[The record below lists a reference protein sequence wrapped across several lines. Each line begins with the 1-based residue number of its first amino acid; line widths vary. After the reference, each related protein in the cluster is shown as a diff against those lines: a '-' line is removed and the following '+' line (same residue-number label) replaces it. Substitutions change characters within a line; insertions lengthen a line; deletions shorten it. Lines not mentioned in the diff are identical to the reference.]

1 MKMMRYFLFLLLIV
15 FFSCENK
22 SVQPVQSFNGYA
34 QGTTFYIS
42 YVSNQ
47 ARPDIEERVLQIFKM
62 IDCSMSLYDSS
73 SIISRVN
80 KLSDSI
86 IEVDTYF
93 YDVFELSKRIH
104 KETDGAFNPAIYPL
118 IQYWGF
124 GSDKIAHPEIVDSLK
139 IDSLLSISNFN
150 LFSIKKDKKNKFF
163 LSKRNKKAM
172 LDFNAIA
179 QGYTVDVIAA
189 YFDSLKISNY
199 MIELGG
205 EVIAKGLNSEMKPWR
220 IGIDKPVSTS
230 ETRELMAIVSLQ
242 NKALATSG
250 SYRKFYQKN
259 GIRYSHTIDPE
270 TGYPVQHRLLSASVL
285 AKTCAEADAYATAC
299 MVMGDEKS
307 KQLEKKF
314 KKIELYMISNNHHG
328 DWITYMSES
337 LVSSLE
343 MIKNN

>member
-1 MKMMRYFLFLLLIV
+1 V
-15 FFSCENK
+15 SFSCKNK
-22 SVQPVQSFNGYA
+22 PVQPVQSFNGYA

-47 ARPDIEERVLQIFKM
+47 ALPDIEGRVLQIFKM
-62 IDCSMSLYDSS
+62 MDRSMSLYDSS
-73 SIISRVN
+73 SLISRVN

-104 KETDGAFNPAIYPL
+104 HETGGAFNPAIYPL

-124 GSDKIAHPEIVDSLK
+124 GSDKIAHPENVDSLK
-139 IDSLLSISNFN
+139 IDSLLSISSFN
-150 LFSIKKDKKNKFF
+150 LFSIKKNKNNKYLLSKKN
-163 LSKRNKKAM
+163 NKAM

-189 YFDSLKISNY
+189 YFDSLEISNY

-205 EVIAKGLNSEMKPWR
+205 EVIAKGVNSEMKPWR
-220 IGIDKPVSTS
+220 IGVDKPVSTG

-259 GIRYSHTIDPE
+259 GIRYSHTIDPA

-307 KQLEKKF
+307 KQLEKKL

-337 LVSSLE
+337 LISSLE